1 MGFKMIMS
9 VAPQKQI
16 EIINQGMILKIYL
29 IYKPLNHVLFLI
41 ARILGYNC
49 MNLIALYYE

>member
-16 EIINQGMILKIYL
+16 EIFNQGMILKIYL

-41 ARILGYNC
+41 ARILGYNR

>member
-16 EIINQGMILKIYL
+16 EILNQGMILKIYL
-29 IYKPLNHVLFLI
+29 IYKPLIHVLFLI
-41 ARILGYNC
+41 ARILGYNR

>member
-16 EIINQGMILKIYL
+16 EILNQGMILKIYGSSS
-29 IYKPLNHVLFLI
+29 I
-41 ARILGYNC
+41 
-49 MNLIALYYE
+49 

>member
-16 EIINQGMILKIYL
+16 EILNQGMIFKIYL
-29 IYKPLNHVLFLI
+29 IYKPLNHVLF
-41 ARILGYNC
+41 
-49 MNLIALYYE
+49 

>member
-1 MGFKMIMS
+1 MS
-9 VAPQKQI
+9 VAPLKPI
-16 EIINQGMILKIYL
+16 EILNQGMILNIYL
-29 IYKPLNHVLFLI
+29 IYMLLYHVLFLI

>member
-1 MGFKMIMS
+1 MEFKMIMS

-16 EIINQGMILKIYL
+16 EILNQGMILKIYL
-29 IYKPLNHVLFLI
+29 IYMLLNHVLFLI